1 MTVRQPKIIV
11 FAGSLRA
18 GSYNKALARHAA
30 RVAEE
35 AGAEVRLLDL
45 TEYDIPLYNADI
57 YNAEAANPYT
67 LVDTGG
73 VCPPYS
79 PPMPAGLLRLREH
92 FRWADG
98 WIVVT
103 PEYNGTFPAV
113 LHNLFEWLTRL
124 APGERI
130 MELFTFKAVTVLS
143 AAFHGNGKAA
153 LEHIKS
159 VLTNLGVL
167 IVPNLVG
174 EAVVYIS
181 DENFGPDGAL
191 VSPRAQRMAKVT
203 IGRLV
208 DTIVRLKRLDAE

>member
-1 MTVRQPKIIV
+1 VTIRQPRIIV

-18 GSYNKALARHAA
+18 GSFNKTLARHAA
-30 RVAEE
+30 REAEQ
-35 AGAEVRLLDL
+35 AGAEVRCLDL

-57 YNAEAANPYT
+57 YNADAANPYT
-67 LVDTGG
+67 LVDAGG

-92 FRWADG
+92 FRWCDG

-130 MELFTFKAVTVLS
+130 MELYTFKAVTVLS
-143 AAFHGNGKAA
+143 AAFRGNGKGAVA
-153 LEHIKS
+153 NIKS

-174 EAVVYIS
+174 EAVVEIS
-181 DENFGPDGAL
+181 DDNFGPDGAL
-191 VSPRAQRMAKVT
+191 VNPRAQRMVGVT
-203 IGRLV
+203 VGRLV
-208 DTIVRLKRLDAE
+208 HSIQRLKHLEA

>member
-1 MTVRQPKIIV
+1 VAVRQPRIIV

-30 RVAEE
+30 RAAQD
-35 AGAEVRLLDL
+35 AGAEVRCLDL
-45 TEYDIPLYNADI
+45 TEYDVPLYNADI
-57 YNAEAANPYT
+57 YNADAANPYT
-67 LVDTGG
+67 LVEAGG

-130 MELFTFKAVTVLS
+130 MELYTFKAVTVLS
-143 AAFHGNGKAA
+143 AAFDGNGKGA
-153 LEHIKS
+153 LADIKS
-159 VLTNLGVL
+159 VLTNLGVM

-181 DENFGPDGAL
+181 DENFGPDDTL
-191 VSPRAQRMAKVT
+191 VSSRAHRMVAET
-203 IGRLV
+203 GDRLV
-208 DTIVRLKRLDAE
+208 KTIQRLKRLEAA

>member
-1 MTVRQPKIIV
+1 MPRIIV
-11 FAGSLRA
+11 FAGSLRS
-18 GSYNKALARHAA
+18 GSYNKALARYAA
-30 RVAEE
+30 QAAAE
-35 AGAEVRLLDL
+35 AGAEARYLDL
-45 TEYDIPLYNADI
+45 AEFDVPLYNADI
-57 YNAEAANPYT
+57 YNSDAANPYS
-67 LVDTGG
+67 LVDKGG
-73 VCPPYS
+73 VCPSYS
-79 PPMPAGLLRLREH
+79 PPMPEGLLRLREH

-143 AAFHGNGKAA
+143 AAFDGNGKGAQRD
-153 LEHIKS
+153 IKS

-174 EAVVYIS
+174 DSVVYIS
-181 DENFGPDGAL
+181 DDNFDKQGELAN
-191 VSPRAQRMAKVT
+191 PRPQRMVNVT
-203 IGRLV
+203 ADRLV
-208 DTIVRLKRLDAE
+208 KTIRRMKSGSEE

>member
-1 MTVRQPKIIV
+1 MTSRMPRIIV
-11 FAGSLRA
+11 FAGSLRS
-18 GSYNKALARHAA
+18 GSYNKALARYAA
-30 RVAEE
+30 QAVAE
-35 AGAEVRLLDL
+35 AGAEARYLDL
-45 TEYDIPLYNADI
+45 ADFDVPLYNADI
-57 YNAEAANPYT
+57 YNSDAANPYS
-67 LVDTGG
+67 LVDKGG

-79 PPMPAGLLRLREH
+79 PPMPEGLLRLREH

-143 AAFHGNGKAA
+143 AAFDGNGKGAQRD
-153 LEHIKS
+153 IKS

-174 EAVVYIS
+174 DSVVYIS
-181 DENFGPDGAL
+181 DDNFDKQGAL
-191 VSPRAQRMAKVT
+191 ANPRQQRMVDITAA
-203 IGRLV
+203 RLV
-208 DTIVRLKRLDAE
+208 KTIRRMKSGSEV